1 MDVREWLKEN
11 SEEEYRNFTGRLMQ
25 SRYPLLGVRL
35 PLLRKKA
42 SQLVAEQGEKAI
54 EMLDDSSFEMI
65 MLEGFVIAAEKKPLA
80 EKEEAIYRHLLK
92 CDNWS
97 LIDSFA
103 SCFKSRSKEREE
115 LYRFLSSL
123 KQDEHEYVRRFV
135 LVAMQKFLDDEHIDD
150 IMTYLR
156 QLGSE
161 AYCVEMAAGWLLA
174 SAYINYPEKVLDI
187 TDDLSESTYRYARG
201 KINDSYRISEE
212 KKKEYRE
219 AGNGNKN
226 K

>member
-1 MDVREWLKEN
+1 MEVKEWLKAN
-11 SEEEYRNFTGRLMQ
+11 GEEEYRRLSARLIQ
-25 SRYPLLGVRL
+25 SRYPALGVRM

-42 SQLVAEQGEKAI
+42 GQLVSEHGETAL
-54 EMLDDSSFEMI
+54 EMLDDSCLEMV
-65 MLEGFVIAAEKKPLA
+65 MLQGFVIAALKKPLA
-80 EKEEAIYRHLLK
+80 EKEEAIYHYLLK

-97 LIDSFA
+97 LIDSF
-103 SCFKSRSKEREE
+103 SSSFRINGKESAE

-135 LVAMQKFLDDEHIDD
+135 LVVMQKYLDDEHIDD
-150 IMTYLR
+150 IIAYLK
-156 QLGSE
+156 QLGSDE
-161 AYCVEMAAGWLLA
+161 YCVEMAAGWLLA
-174 SAYINYPEKVLDI
+174 SAYINYPQKVLSI

-201 KINDSYRISEE
+201 KINDSYRITME

-219 AGNGNKN
+219 ARNGNKS